1 MHFQRTVSDS
11 SQAPAIAHTLAKQP
25 HTNNI
30 KTKFLHHRP
39 DGESLGRLMKLYQQ
53 GKLPLLPVEVLPLE
67 AAVEAH
73 KRSESRHTRGKL
85 VLKVRDM

>member
-1 MHFQRTVSDS
+1 M
-11 SQAPAIAHTLAKQP
+11 PEIAA
-25 HTNNI
+25 NRI

-53 GKLPLLPVEVLPLE
+53 GKLTPSPVEVLPLD

-73 KRSESRHTRGKL
+73 KRSESGRTHGKL
-85 VLKVRDM
+85 VLKVQDL